1 MQEHPSSGDW
11 VEETDHY
18 RTTCSRRSGVS
29 RFHSTGCPHSISV
42 CVCPLQYKAQDFVVP
57 GPGKLELVYTPA
69 DGREGIRVTINDFT
83 DGGGVALGMYNTDKV
98 GVVIQLGAGTKSCTC
113 MFF

>member
-1 MQEHPSSGDW
+1 MPIRCVPIPFHWLSL
-11 VEETDHY
+11 
-18 RTTCSRRSGVS
+18 
-29 RFHSTGCPHSISV
+29 FHSGMCTYTVWC
-42 CVCPLQYKAQDFVVP
+42 CPLQYKAQDFVVP

-98 GVVIQLGAGTKSCTC
+98 GVVVQLGAGTKLRMYSLVNGDILWLSVVTC
-113 MFF
+113 GS